1 MAKRGGCLRD
11 RAKVDVW
18 DGAGAGG
25 QGWAWAVRAGVAR
38 GALSIGLHLV
48 WLA

>member
-18 DGAGAGG
+18 DGAGG
-25 QGWAWAVRAGVAR
+25 QGWAWAVRAGGAR
-38 GALSIGLHLV
+38 GALSIALHLV